1 MRLTGRGSKN
11 ATLSFGRS
19 TILRSSRSYRSIT
32 QYEAEC
38 CVRFFGSILR
48 LSSRIMIRS
57 ATMSAALNNMWCG
70 GIHRHCRPASPA
82 AGDRTCSPV
91 AAAGIRASRRDP
103 RRRRRY
109 AGTHYRRARR
119 NADRDSDRRDRRS
132 VFSWPFCFTSVDWPD
147 YDRNPQNQ
155 IGDGADQRRHVGR
168 WY

>member
-19 TILRSSRSYRSIT
+19 TIPRSSRSYRSIT

-57 ATMSAALNNMWCG
+57 VTMSAALNNMRCG

-82 AGDRTCSPV
+82 AGDRTCSPI

-109 AGTHYRRARR
+109 AGAHYRRARR
-119 NADRDSDRRDRRS
+119 NADQDSDYRERRPI
-132 VFSWPFCFTSVDWPD
+132 FFWPFCFASMDWLD
-147 YDRNPQNQ
+147 YDRNPRNQ
-155 IGDGADQRRHVGR
+155 IGDDAVQRSHVGR
-168 WY
+168 